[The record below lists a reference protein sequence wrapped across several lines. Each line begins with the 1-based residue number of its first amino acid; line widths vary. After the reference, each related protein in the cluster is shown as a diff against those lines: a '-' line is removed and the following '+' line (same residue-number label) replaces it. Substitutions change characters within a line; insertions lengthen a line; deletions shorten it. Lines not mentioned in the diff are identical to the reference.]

1 MTRNELKK
9 KNIKKMSHQQIL
21 DKFASG
27 AKDTVEMMKQD
38 SEMHGTKGTFS
49 RLKRVKKDCRL
60 RSQHS
65 YSVFDAAAFKNT
77 RKV

>member
-1 MTRNELKK
+1 
-9 KNIKKMSHQQIL
+9 MSQQQIL

-27 AKDTVEMMKQD
+27 AKDTVQMQKQD
-38 SEMHGTKGTFS
+38 SEMHGTRGLFM

-65 YSVFDAAAFKNT
+65 YSVYDAAAFKNT